1 MALNAQILFSI
12 VAQESS
18 SGDMFNQMRVT
29 PASYAASLTDGTGA
43 NQAQIAWSDS
53 RVVGESESDDLVLTA
68 LADDRGT
75 ISFSS
80 IKSWYVKNTSQ
91 YGVSLGRDQQG
102 DDPPTNPWDGWVYGY
117 GTGFSISPGGAI
129 AHCSPSA
136 SGSTVGAGSRIR
148 VSAPEGATYDIVL
161 IGEGTIS

>member
-18 SGDMFNQMRVT
+18 SGDMFSQMRVT
-29 PASYAASLTDGTGA
+29 QASYAASLTDGTGA

-53 RVVGESESDDLVLTA
+53 RVVGASESDDLVLTA
-68 LADDRGT
+68 LVDDRGT
-75 ISFSS
+75 VSFSS

-91 YGVSLGRDQQG
+91 YQVTLGRDQQG
-102 DDPPTNPWDGWVYGY
+102 DVLPTNPWSGWVYGN
-117 GTGFSISPGGAI
+117 GTGFTMSPGGAI

-136 SGSTVGAGSRIR
+136 SGEGVAAGSRIR
-148 VSAPEGATYDIVL
+148 VSAAEGATYDIVL
-161 IGEGTIS
+161 IGEGTVS

>member
-29 PASYAASLTDGTGA
+29 PASYAASLADGTGA

-53 RVVGESESDDLVLTA
+53 RVVGASESDDLVLTA
-68 LADDRGT
+68 LSDDRGT
-75 ISFSS
+75 VSFSS

-91 YGVSLGRDQQG
+91 YTLTLGRDQEG
-102 DDPPTNPWDGWVYGY
+102 DALPTSPWTGWVYGY
-117 GTGFSISPGGAI
+117 TSGFNISPGGAI

-136 SGSTVGAGSRIR
+136 SGEPVAAGNRIR
-148 VSAPEGATYDIVL
+148 VSAAEGATYDIVL